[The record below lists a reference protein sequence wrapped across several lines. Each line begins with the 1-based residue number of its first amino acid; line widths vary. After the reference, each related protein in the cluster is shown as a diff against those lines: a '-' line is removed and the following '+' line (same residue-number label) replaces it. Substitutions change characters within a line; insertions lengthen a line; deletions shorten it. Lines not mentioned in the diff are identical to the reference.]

1 MKSDGWGNRVQECI
15 KSMGKQSLKPLVDPD
30 QVQRSQRVEE
40 VPLFSRRYDM
50 IAEKD
55 MTSLIQMAKDE

>member
-1 MKSDGWGNRVQECI
+1 MQECI